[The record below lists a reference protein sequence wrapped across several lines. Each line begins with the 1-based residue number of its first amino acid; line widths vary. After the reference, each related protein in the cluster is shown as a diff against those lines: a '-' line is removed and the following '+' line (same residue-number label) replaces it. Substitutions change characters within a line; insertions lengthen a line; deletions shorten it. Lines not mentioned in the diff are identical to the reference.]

1 MIILYKE
8 PQCYVGVTFDEITD
22 KWYMHV
28 EISTWS
34 LSEYKR
40 YLKIFNVIKKNLKIV
55 TPEVFSVCDTDKE
68 FKFNQLFGFE
78 DTGLLVEEFDG
89 NIAKLGRL
97 EL

>member
-1 MIILYKE
+1 MIILYEE
-8 PQCYVGVTFDEITD
+8 PQGYVGVTFDEVTD

-28 EISTWS
+28 ELSAWS

-40 YLKIFNVIKKNLKIV
+40 YLKIFQVIKNNLKTV